1 MATLLYTKGILLLY
15 ASQWIARATEQGKK
29 KKSLFIIQNVCSLSD
44 TQGMNDSHNHEDFEC
59 YCDRCFGDNS
69 LKNPG
74 KMFTQ

>member
-15 ASQWIARATEQGKK
+15 ASQWIVRATGQEKK
-29 KKSLFIIQNVCSLSD
+29 KQPLFTMQNVCSLSD
-44 TQGMNDSHNHEDFEC
+44 TQGMSDSHNHEDFEC
-59 YCDRCFGDNS
+59 YCDRCFRDNS